1 MGQSKDCLFCKIA
14 NKEIKSNIIFEN
26 DKLLAFSDI
35 NPQAPV
41 HILIIPKK
49 HIAGLNEIGA
59 ADKELLGE
67 IQLAAKEIAEKNN
80 ISKDGYRI
88 VANCG
93 PNAGQA
99 VDHIHYHVLG
109 GRIFRW
115 PPG

>member
-1 MGQSKDCLFCKIA
+1 MKQSKDCLFCKIA

-49 HIAGLNEIGA
+49 HITGLNEIGV

-99 VDHIHYHVLG
+99 VDHIHYHLLG
-109 GRIFRW
+109 GRIFGW